1 MQTCLE
7 ICRIPARF
15 RGWIPSLCR
24 ASEYDLRAEGKT
36 VFMWQNTGKTPP
48 GCSLERSN
56 SSPENQHAFSFFHC
70 LYFLSCTGQ
79 NCSDI
84 ITEAIQRHSARIEK
98 ADTPAPA
105 LQARRFSARFAV
117 SYVCFACSESFR
129 TPPSVSQ
136 QRQRKGKAASSAL
149 LYHAAEKSARRS
161 AQPQKS
167 KNPAPRLS
175 AGKTVNSNFLEQA

>member
-1 MQTCLE
+1 MAFHSGSTLSSAAFFIFVIATFVQSNSETGANNQKGYSYQHNATAAPAVSHSFPHSLQSCVQTCLE

-24 ASEYDLRAEGKT
+24 ASEYDLRAESKT

-79 NCSDI
+79 NCFDI
-84 ITEAIQRHSARIEK
+84 ITEAI
-98 ADTPAPA
+98 
-105 LQARRFSARFAV
+105 
-117 SYVCFACSESFR
+117 
-129 TPPSVSQ
+129 
-136 QRQRKGKAASSAL
+136 
-149 LYHAAEKSARRS
+149 
-161 AQPQKS
+161 
-167 KNPAPRLS
+167 
-175 AGKTVNSNFLEQA
+175 